1 MKLNNFYEKNN
12 VPLRREVKENVINVH
27 NEVRESKLQA
37 SIDKL
42 NGEITRLTKIEE
54 QHLNLRKTHAVVQEQ
69 LIEANSKVDTLEQ
82 TKLRNAQDLLY
93 YDKKMQE
100 LPAMQDELDSWRHES
115 SEFKNKFF
123 VVSDTATKQGDVIT
137 NLEKQ
142 RDTLQSENNSLS
154 QIASVAEHAT
164 AALVDEFEAVKVE
177 TSYQEIEKK
186 FGNVSKIYI
195 EAKRNT
201 SQLKDDKAY
210 WEALAKSIQDELEAK
225 DALSNQLKEWIGQL
239 ESSKNQTQVAAV
251 VGSTKVVE
259 LQSVVTDMAKSLED
273 LAEERDYLN
282 AVNDT
287 LKLQL
292 SKAGHA
298 SVGAIGKK
306 EGFKMSIAS
315 AALNWNKNYLGT
327 SRPTL
332 LKFRHREETHDHS

>member
-1 MKLNNFYEKNN
+1 MDKFNLREYLKNN
-12 VPLRREVKENVINVH
+12 PLLKENITPPIEDYLLGMFEEFSIG
-27 NEVRESKLQA
+27 NENEYPA
-37 SIDKL
+37 
-42 NGEITRLTKIEE
+42 GTK
-54 QHLNLRKTHAVVQEQ
+54 
-69 LIEANSKVDTLEQ
+69 
-82 TKLRNAQDLLY
+82 
-93 YDKKMQE
+93 M
-100 LPAMQDELDSWRHES
+100 
-115 SEFKNKFF
+115 
-123 VVSDTATKQGDVIT
+123 
-137 NLEKQ
+137 
-142 RDTLQSENNSLS
+142 
-154 QIASVAEHAT
+154 
-164 AALVDEFEAVKVE
+164 E